1 MHVEAET
8 DLECLVQA
16 IRARKLVEPA
26 IFVLEMSKP
35 LVGCAREV
43 YKVGE
48 PLMRMLFSPTVAPA
62 LERILSSRENVELLI
77 RRLEDT
83 KGIKA

>member
-1 MHVEAET
+1 MHVEVET
-8 DLECLVQA
+8 DLESLAQA

-35 LVGCAREV
+35 LVGCARELCRMA
-43 YKVGE
+43 E
-48 PLMRMLFSPTVAPA
+48 PLMRILFTPTLAPA
-62 LERILSSRENVELLI
+62 VERVLSSSENVELLI

-83 KGIKA
+83 RRSEA